1 MTTPDPKILDL
12 IQKLHNLATGK
23 GATEAEASNA
33 MEKMQALLFKHNLTT
48 ADVSMGKTEQPRP
61 GVGETTA
68 SIDAL
73 AKQHFGGR
81 IIRPNERRWMSD
93 LARSVAQYNF
103 GAVIG
108 TRDLTSVH
116 FVGSAENVAAIM
128 EIWEYAVEQVIDL
141 AQVAYKLSG
150 SDVDHR
156 VWKRNFSNGCVVRL
170 AERLKESWDKLKA
183 QSAQSTALVVYNDK
197 AVSDYVRAHSVP
209 SRAAHRGRSQAGRAD
224 GYAAGN
230 RVNLGARPASLGSST
245 KMLG

>member
-1 MTTPDPKILDL
+1 MTNPDPKVLDL

-33 MEKMQALLFKHNLTT
+33 MERMQALLFKHNLTM
-48 ADVSMGKTEQPRP
+48 ADVTMGKTEQKKP
-61 GVGETTA
+61 GVGETAA

-81 IIRPNERRWMSD
+81 IIRPNERKWMSD

-108 TRDLTSVH
+108 TSDLTSVH

-141 AQVAYKLSG
+141 AAEAYKLSEK
-150 SDVDHR
+150 DIDHR
-156 VWKRNFSNGCVVRL
+156 VWKREFSNGCVQRL
-170 AERLKESWDKLKA
+170 RERLRDAWNKLKA
-183 QSAQSTALVVYNDK
+183 QSEQSKALVVYNDK

-209 SRAAHRGRSQAGRAD
+209 GKNRHSGRSNAGTSAGYRAGD
-224 GYAAGN
+224 
-230 RVNLGARPASLGSST
+230 RVNLGGRPASLGSSA
-245 KMLG
+245 KLLG